1 MKNSYCVYCH
11 TFPNG
16 KRYIGI
22 TNNTENR
29 WRNGDGYKH
38 QKKVW
43 NAIVKHG
50 WDNIRHEILI
60 DGITK
65 EKAQELEKKL
75 IAEFDS
81 IQNGYNVSVGGEGTN
96 ATYLHPD
103 LLEAIGFTRRR
114 YGTNALIDFVDGG
127 RFDPKL
133 GDLCNSAFE
142 AVQHKK
148 KEQTGRPFSLTDEF
162 EIAMMWYDIGYYLR
176 VNTAI
181 IKKEPLPKYVS
192 PQKLIAEYFGI

>member
-1 MKNSYCVYCH
+1 MKNGYCVYCH

-22 TNNTENR
+22 TNNAENR
-29 WRNGDGYKH
+29 WRNGNGYKH
-38 QKKVW
+38 QKKIW
-43 NAIVKHG
+43 NAIVKYG

-81 IQNGYNVSVGGEGTN
+81 IKNGYNVSSGGEGTN
-96 ATYLHPD
+96 ETYLHPE
-103 LLEAIGFTRRR
+103 LLEAISFARKK
-114 YGTNALIDFVDGG
+114 YGSTALIDFVDGG
-127 RFDPKL
+127 RFDPQL
-133 GDLCNSAFE
+133 GDLCNSAYE

-148 KEQTGRPFSLTDEF
+148 KEQTGRGFSLTDEID
-162 EIAMMWYDIGYYLR
+162 IAFLWYDIGYYLR
-176 VNTAI
+176 LNTAI
-181 IKKEPLPKYVS
+181 IKKEPLPKYIP
-192 PQKLIAEYFGI
+192 PQMIIKEYYGI

>member
-22 TNNTENR
+22 TNNIENR

-43 NAIVKHG
+43 NAIVKYG

-60 DGITK
+60 DGIPK

-81 IQNGYNVSVGGEGTN
+81 IKSGYNVSVGGEGTN

-103 LLEAIGFTRRR
+103 LLEAISFTRKR
-114 YGTNALIDFVDGG
+114 YGTNELIDFVDGG
-127 RFDPKL
+127 RCDPQL
-133 GDLCNSAFE
+133 GDLCNSAYE
-142 AVQHKK
+142 AVQYKK

-162 EIAMMWYDIGYYLR
+162 EIAMMWYDISYYLR

-181 IKKEPLPKYVS
+181 IKKEPLPQYVS
-192 PQKLIAEYFGI
+192 PQKIIAEYFGI

>member
-1 MKNSYCVYCH
+1 MEREYSVYCH

-22 TNNTENR
+22 TNNAENR

-38 QKKVW
+38 QKKIW
-43 NAIVKHG
+43 NAIVKYG

-81 IQNGYNVSVGGEGTN
+81 IKNGYNVSAGGEGTN
-96 ATYLHPD
+96 ATYLHPE
-103 LLEAIGFTRRR
+103 LLEAISFARKK
-114 YGTNALIDFVDGG
+114 YGSTALIDFVDGG
-127 RFDPKL
+127 RFDPQL
-133 GDLCNSAFE
+133 GDLCNSAYE

-148 KEQTGRPFSLTDEF
+148 KEQTGRGFSLTDEID
-162 EIAMMWYDIGYYLR
+162 IAFLWYDIGYYLR
-176 VNTAI
+176 LNTAI
-181 IKKEPLPKYVS
+181 IKKEPLPKYIP
-192 PQKLIAEYFGI
+192 PQRIVEEYYGI